1 MAIHNYPIRPNGAM
15 SHQPRAT
22 LWVTDVSTPRPEGAK
37 AMTDTAW
44 KLKVES
50 WKLKVSCRTTYQRIN
65 ISTFKQSS
73 NQQIFSIFNFQ
84 LSIFNFQLSTF
95 NFQLSIFNLIAI
107 RQSLQLFFL
116 SRTTSYRILPH
127 LTAFYRFL
135 PHFTETYRM
144 LPIRGSFAVARTAND
159 RITNG
164 KRTVKCKANWALFT

>member
-1 MAIHNYPIRPNGAM
+1 M

-50 WKLKVSCRTTYQRIN
+50 WKLKVENWKLKVENWKLAAAQHTNVSTYQLLNNQAIN
-65 ISTFKQSS
+65 RFFQFST
-73 NQQIFSIFNFQ
+73 
-84 LSIFNFQLSTF
+84 
-95 NFQLSIFNLIAI
+95 FNLIAI

-135 PHFTETYRM
+135 PHSTASYRF

-164 KRTVKCKANWALFT
+164 KRTVKCKANWALFTYCLTTIFWVLKSVPNRRRR

>member
-1 MAIHNYPIRPNGAM
+1 M

-44 KLKVES
+44 KLKVEN
-50 WKLKVSCRTTYQRIN
+50 WKLKVGCRTTYQRIN

-95 NFQLSIFNLIAI
+95 NFQFNSNQAI
-107 RQSLQLFFL
+107 TTTFFPVP
-116 SRTTSYRILPH
+116 YHILPH
-127 LTAFYRFL
+127 STASYRF
-135 PHFTETYRM
+135 

-164 KRTVKCKANWALFT
+164 KRTVKCKANWALFTYCLTTIFWVLRSVPTRRRR